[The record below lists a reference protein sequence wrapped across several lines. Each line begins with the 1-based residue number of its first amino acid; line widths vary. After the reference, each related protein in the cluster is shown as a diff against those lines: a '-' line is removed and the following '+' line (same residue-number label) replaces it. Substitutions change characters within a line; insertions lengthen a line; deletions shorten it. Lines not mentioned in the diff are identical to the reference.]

1 MGKRKNRNSK
11 GIPTILPAKEI
22 DIGDLTVRQI
32 EVLSLIAAGHGNKE
46 IAEILSVMP
55 GTIKAHI
62 YRLMTIFGLHT
73 RTELAVLWMET
84 VHKMSN
90 KSQGSGARD
99 QGSASIG

>member
-1 MGKRKNRNSK
+1 MGRRKKRNSK

-22 DIGDLTVRQI
+22 GVSDLTVRQI

-62 YRLMTIFGLHT
+62 AKLMNIFGLHT
-73 RTELAVLWMET
+73 RTELAVLWLET
-84 VHKMSN
+84 VHKMGN
-90 KSQGSGARD
+90 KNQGSETQRQVG
-99 QGSASIG
+99 